1 MNAFILI
8 LKYLAVFVLAIFVG
22 SFSMMGLHLLS
33 GVIWPEFAINEMPAN
48 PQVLEEFMAAMPLGP
63 KVAVLLS
70 HWGGTVL
77 GAITAV
83 LASGRR
89 RIWPG
94 LVMGAWF
101 TIGGIANNAMLPAP
115 LWMEALD
122 LVGYIPL
129 AYLVSR
135 PLVKADA

>member
-1 MNAFILI
+1 MNTFNRIF
-8 LKYLAVFVLAIFVG
+8 KYVAVLVLAIFVG

-33 GVIWPEFAINEMPAN
+33 GVIWPEFSLNEMPGD
-48 PQVLEEFMAAMPLGP
+48 PQALEQFMASMPLGP

-77 GAITAV
+77 GAIAAV

-89 RIWPG
+89 QVWPG

-135 PLVKADA
+135 PLVKSGA

>member
-1 MNAFILI
+1 MNTFTLI

-33 GVIWPEFAINEMPAN
+33 GVIWPEFGINAMPAN
-48 PQVLEEFMAAMPLGP
+48 PQALEQFMASMPIGP

-70 HWGGTVL
+70 HWGGAML
-77 GAITAV
+77 GAIAAV

-89 RIWPG
+89 QVWPG

-101 TIGGIANNAMLPAP
+101 TIGGIANNAMIPAP

-135 PLVKADA
+135 PLLKAGA

>member
-1 MNAFILI
+1 MNTFNLI

-33 GVIWPEFAINEMPAN
+33 GVIWPEFSLNEMPGD
-48 PQVLEEFMAAMPLGP
+48 PQALEQFMASMPLGP

-77 GAITAV
+77 GAVAAM

-89 RIWPG
+89 QVWPG

-135 PLVKADA
+135 PLVKGDA

>member
-1 MNAFILI
+1 MNTFTLI

-22 SFSMMGLHLLS
+22 TFSMMGLHLLS
-33 GVIWPEFAINEMPAN
+33 GVIWPEFGIDAMPAN
-48 PQVLEEFMAAMPLGP
+48 PEALEAFMASMPLGP

-83 LASGRR
+83 VASGRR
-89 RIWPG
+89 QVWPG
-94 LVMGAWF
+94 LVLGAWF
-101 TIGGIANNAMLPAP
+101 TIGGVANNAMLPAP
-115 LWMEALD
+115 FWMEAVD
-122 LVGYIPL
+122 VVGYIPL

-135 PLVKADA
+135 PLVKPGA

>member
-1 MNAFILI
+1 
-8 LKYLAVFVLAIFVG
+8 
-22 SFSMMGLHLLS
+22 MMGLHLLS
-33 GVIWPEFAINEMPAN
+33 GVMWPEFSLNEMPAN
-48 PQVLEEFMAAMPLGP
+48 PQALEQFMASMPLGP

-70 HWGGTVL
+70 PWGGTVL
-77 GAITAV
+77 GAVAAV

-89 RIWPG
+89 QVWPG

-101 TIGGIANNAMLPAP
+101 TIGGIATNAMLPAP

-135 PLVKADA
+135 PLVKAAA